1 MKKIIFA
8 LVIVVF
14 TANYSFSQKKEKQVN
29 YYRNVK
35 FGEQYGIFLETN
47 NVVSKFN
54 YVKLGLIVNNKTDD
68 FLIFYKDKC
77 KFVINKNS
85 YFPKTS
91 KKGKIVKPNKQ
102 KTFTIKS
109 AKETDYLVDYFSFHP
124 DGFYTF
130 SSKGKNVEIEP
141 FHLPAE
147 KNTIEKGPFKINM
160 LKLKK
165 ATQETVVKFEFTYT
179 GDKIAVLNPA
189 NCVLRTSDGKEW
201 ANIKSKDKL
210 IILQKNESKKFT
222 VVFQIPAKHTDMQFA
237 EMDIVWKNT
246 FNESEL
252 KKLNFD
258 IQTIEIDPVKSKK

>member
-1 MKKIIFA
+1 MKKIISI
-8 LVIVVF
+8 LVVVIF
-14 TANYSFSQKKEKQVN
+14 TTNYSFSQKKEKQVN
-29 YYRNVK
+29 FYHNVK
-35 FGEQYGIFLETN
+35 FGEQYGVFLETN

-54 YVKLGLIVNNKTDD
+54 YAKLSLIVNNKTDD
-68 FLIFYKDKC
+68 FLLFYKNKC
-77 KFVINKNS
+77 KFIFNKNS

-91 KKGKIVKPNKQ
+91 KKGKIIKPNRQ
-102 KTFTIKS
+102 RNFTIKS
-109 AKETDYLVDYFSFHP
+109 AKETNYLVDYFSFTP

-130 SSKGKNVEIEP
+130 SSKGKNVKIEP

-147 KNTIEKGPFKINM
+147 KNIIEKGPFKINM

-179 GDKIAVLNPA
+179 GNKIAVLNPA

-201 ANIKSKDKL
+201 ANTKSKDKL
-210 IILQKNESKKFT
+210 IILQKNESKRFT

-252 KKLNFD
+252 KKISFNA
-258 IQTIEIDPVKSKK
+258 QTIEIDPIKLKK